1 MALLAL
7 AVLVAISRKGISPES
22 AAEKLQWISMNSL
35 MNNPF
40 KSLQSFWIHRKQ
52 KELLGQSFHVNSSV

>member
-22 AAEKLQWISMNSL
+22 AAEKLQ
-35 MNNPF
+35 
-40 KSLQSFWIHRKQ
+40 
-52 KELLGQSFHVNSSV
+52 